1 MSDKC
6 VIVSAVRDFDMYR
19 RCVSDNPHNRGLSFI
34 AADNRTRNEHIATLY
49 NRLLDEF
56 DYSSPTWIIFCHEDF
71 EFLESIAE
79 KVCAL
84 DVGAIYGPIGG
95 RLLCRR
101 RWMLGGMWPGEYVGS
116 VLQSEKDGSRQVVI
130 GSVAPTGT
138 IADALDCQCLIVHS
152 SLIQTHRLRFDE
164 HLSFDLYAEDFCLGA
179 MVEYGIAT
187 RILSIKCH
195 HYSYGK
201 LLPRFFEQKEYLD
214 AKYPNEEA
222 FSPVGQTIGGGRTA
236 LRRFQK
242 RVRKVMD
249 KRCPWLASL
258 IIELFG

>member
-1 MSDKC
+1 MTNKC
-6 VIVSAVRDFDMYR
+6 VIVSAVRDFDIYR
-19 RCVSDNPHNRGLSFI
+19 RCVSDNPHNRGLSFV
-34 AADNRTRNEHIATLY
+34 AVDNRPRNEHIATLY
-49 NRLLDEF
+49 NRFLDKF
-56 DYSSPTWIIFCHEDF
+56 DYSCPTWIIFCHEDF

-116 VLQSEKDGSRQVVI
+116 VIHSDKDGSNQVVI

-152 SLIQTHRLRFDE
+152 SLVQTHRLRFDE
-164 HLSFDLYAEDFCLGA
+164 RLSFDLYAEDFCLGA
-179 MVEYGIAT
+179 MVENGIAT
-187 RILSIKCH
+187 RILSIQCH

-201 LLPRFFEQKEYLD
+201 LLPRFFEQKAYLD
-214 AKYPNEEA
+214 AKYPNDEA
-222 FSPVGQTIGGGRTA
+222 FSPVGQTIGGGRTT

-242 RVRKVMD
+242 RVRNVMD
-249 KRCPWLASL
+249 KRCPWLAVAIL
-258 IIELFG
+258 KLLA

>member
-6 VIVSAVRDFDMYR
+6 VIVSVVRDFDMYR
-19 RCVSDNPHNRGLSFI
+19 RCVSENPHNSGLSFV
-34 AADNRTRNEHIATLY
+34 AVDNRLGNEHVAVLY
-49 NRLLDEF
+49 NRFLDEF
-56 DYSSPTWIIFCHEDF
+56 DYSSPAWFVFCHEDF

-79 KVCAL
+79 KVGVL

-101 RWMLGGMWPGEYVGS
+101 QWMLGGMWPGEYVGS
-116 VLQSEKDGSRQVVI
+116 VIQSEKDGSNQVVI
-130 GSVAPTGT
+130 GSAVPTGT

-152 SLIQTHRLRFDE
+152 SLVQAHHLRFDE
-164 HLSFDLYAEDFCLGA
+164 RLSFDLYAEDFCLDA
-179 MVEYGIAT
+179 MVEHGVPT

-201 LLPRFFEQKEYLD
+201 LLPRFFEQKAYLD

-222 FSPVGQTIGGGRTA
+222 FSPVGQTIGGGRTT

-242 RVRKVMD
+242 RVRNVMD

-258 IIELFG
+258 IIKLLG